1 MGLSRPL
8 LLRTSLFPHR
18 TCCTRSLVCPSTPY
32 PQRVQPSTRVRFG
45 LFPFRSPLLRESL
58 LFSFPRG
65 TKMFQFPRLLIHAY
79 VFSMDWLGFPPAGLP
94 HSGIPG
100 SSPACGY
107 PRLFAA
113 CHALLQPPTPR
124 HPPYALPSL
133 RLASRLRLVSSQHTK
148 ASARLS
154 YLDILLSR
162 FFWWRR
168 ADSNRRPPACKA
180 GALPAELL
188 PHFLI
193 KMWEVL
199 FHTSHSPFGG
209 PRWVRTTD
217 LTLIRRAL

>member
-8 LLRTSLFPHR
+8 LLSTSLFPHR
-18 TCCTRSLVCPSTPY
+18 ARCTRPLVCPSTPY

-45 LFPFRSPLLRESL
+45 LFPFRSPLLGESR

-79 VFSMDWLGFPPAGLP
+79 GFSMDWLGFPPAGFP

-133 RLASRLRLVSSQHTK
+133 RFASRLCLV
-148 ASARLS
+148 
-154 YLDILLSR
+154 
-162 FFWWRR
+162 F
-168 ADSNRRPPACKA
+168 
-180 GALPAELL
+180 L
-188 PHFLI
+188 PHSF
-193 KMWEVL
+193 
-199 FHTSHSPFGG
+199 
-209 PRWVRTTD
+209 
-217 LTLIRRAL
+217 